1 MKKSDKD
8 KSAKLER
15 RSMMG
20 FDRQGDSVSADDL
33 TNPESQDDQAPESEV
48 SVESTL
54 RKERDEYYDLL
65 LRKQAEFENYRK
77 RVLREREEVRSNA
90 RADLIAELLPVL
102 DSCEKGLQAMQEETV
117 PEPCRAYV
125 DGYALLLRQLQAF
138 LERHEVKEVPGVGS
152 AFDPN
157 VHEAIVSEVTEDRKH
172 NQVVE
177 EFRKGYVIGEK
188 LLRPSQ
194 VKVAVPA
201 NEVDPK
207 DS

>member
-1 MKKSDKD
+1 MDKSNKE
-8 KSAKLER
+8 KSAKFER
-15 RSMMG
+15 RSFMG
-20 FDRQGDSVSADDL
+20 FDRHADSASTDDPA
-33 TNPESQDDQAPESEV
+33 NAEPQDDQPSESEV

-77 RVLREREEVRSNA
+77 RVMREREEVRSSA
-90 RADLIAELLPVL
+90 RADVIAELLPVV
-102 DSCEKGLQAMQEETV
+102 DSCEKGLQSMQEESV
-117 PEPCRAYV
+117 PESCRTYV
-125 DGYALLLRQLQAF
+125 DGYALLLRQLRSF
-138 LERHEVKEVPGVGS
+138 LDRHEVKEVPGVGS

-157 VHEAIVSEVTEDRKH
+157 VHEAIVSEVTEDQKQ

-201 NEVDPK
+201 DESESK